1 MQFINIGFG
10 NIVQADRILAVISP
24 DAAPTKRMIQEAKQ
38 KMLSIDATTGRKT
51 RAVIIMDTGHI
62 ILSAVQPETVI
73 SRLNKDVSSKEEI

>member
-10 NIVQADRILAVISP
+10 NIVQADRILAIISP